1 MDAVD
6 VWIDPIYRVS
16 RGAWIDPSNL
26 YTRPGRI
33 FYVNG
38 LPTHD
43 EGKVLSPPSS

>member
-6 VWIDPIYRVS
+6 IKIDPIYRVD
-16 RGAWIDPSNL
+16 RTTWIDPTNL

-33 FYVNG
+33 IFVDG

-43 EGKVLSPPSS
+43 EGKVLSPPSR